1 MSRNS
6 TLEHHHHTGTF
17 FGLKKVDEE
26 AESKKQECRVTVHTK
41 DNVDGIWKDAAS
53 TNRVRYVEGANKHKD
68 DVSIEPGAPIFPVAL
83 LIEIEENRVD
93 DTVLQFRIHSVD
105 DEETFV
111 MSRMEIE
118 VVELLH
124 RVVRSKRERNE
135 VVLRSSLWPGS
146 LRIIAVQPNST
157 LRLDLL
163 PLLRPMRQSYQFKQH
178 GVVDEDEEEDE
189 DTKQDTTMLV
199 TEETSETTLSF
210 MIPSLYL
217 RLRGEEMKTALEAK
231 REHNHLSKKEAKDA
245 AERESLDAITEMLDL
260 MEQKIRDDYVEAS
273 GVYWRR
279 FLCND
284 AFRSSKQKKDHTVKA
299 IPVNLHV
306 QNLLVDS
313 HRTQVSPLPKSTQ
326 SHDESEKKL
335 VSQLST

>member
-1 MSRNS
+1 M
-6 TLEHHHHTGTF
+6 
-17 FGLKKVDEE
+17 KKVDEE

-53 TNRVRYVEGANKHKD
+53 TNRVRYVEGSKKHKD

-83 LIEIEENRVD
+83 LVEIEENRVD
-93 DTVLQFRIHSVD
+93 ETVLQFRIHSVD
-105 DEETFV
+105 DEENFV

-146 LRIIAVQPNST
+146 LRVIVVRPNST

-163 PLLRPMRQSYQFKQH
+163 PLLRPMRQSYQFKQY
-178 GVVDEDEEEDE
+178 GVAVEDEEEG
-189 DTKQDTTMLV
+189 KKDTTMLV

-217 RLRGEEMKTALEAK
+217 RLRGEEMKAALVAK
-231 REHNHLSKKEAKDA
+231 RERNHLRKTEAKDA

-260 MEQKIRDDYVEAS
+260 MEHKVRDDYVEAS